1 VRPRWRMFGAVK
13 FWQQVRVWDRGE
25 EVGRMTREP
34 DARWEEGGG
43 MERLTRVRGLDLPGL
58 KRWRMHR
65 GLTQQELAKR
75 VDVLLQYVM
84 M

>member
-1 VRPRWRMFGAVK
+1 
-13 FWQQVRVWDRGE
+13 
-25 EVGRMTREP
+25 MTREP

-43 MERLTRVRGLDLPGL
+43 MDRLTRVRGLDLPGL

-75 VDVLLQYVM
+75 VDVRLQYVM